1 MRLHTIARTRR
12 ALVIGGC
19 AVAIG
24 VGIGV
29 APALAQVGAVGG
41 ANAPSISPPPVNTGR
56 QNVFANR
63 TRAEDALVLG
73 DWLVY
78 PSAFVGG
85 LYDSNINQTSNAQ
98 SSFGARLVPSF
109 LAENDGGVSKTTL
122 YGTADGRIY
131 TNQGSSN
138 ANAVDV
144 NTGVT
149 EQYQPLEDWTLTGQG
164 NYTRQKDLFNTLAV
178 THSAQSLTSTGV
190 GLSPTVNPQSYNQFS
205 GSGSVQKNFSQ
216 AFAILTGSI
225 SNITYDKTAGAVA
238 PSPDSSTYDATL
250 RGGYWITP
258 ALYGY
263 LEGGYDWRD
272 QATSSLS
279 SSGYRTIAGIG
290 TDQIGL
296 VRGEIFGGWQ
306 AETYRTS
313 ALGTTSGA
321 VYGARGYYY
330 PLPELTLDLTVD
342 EALGVSTLA
351 ATPGSVLG
359 TSTKVTEALATAD
372 YTISQRWSASG
383 RGGYIHTDY
392 VGATRRDD
400 AWTVGSTLS
409 YNFIRNVALTLDYQH
424 VELSSNAALQ
434 SFTRDVATVGATLKY

>member
-1 MRLHTIARTRR
+1 MRLDAKARTRR
-12 ALVIGGC
+12 LLIIGGS
-19 AVAIG
+19 AMLMSAGMV
-24 VGIGV
+24 V

-41 ANAPSISPPPVNTGR
+41 PGAPSISPPPVSTGR
-56 QNVFANR
+56 EDTFANR
-63 TRAEDALVLG
+63 SRAEDALVLG

-85 LYDSNINQTSNAQ
+85 LYDSNINQTPTAQ
-98 SSFGARLVPSF
+98 SSYGARLVPSF
-109 LAENDGGVSKTTL
+109 LAENDGGISKTTL

-144 NTGVT
+144 NAGLT
-149 EQYQPLEDWTLTGQG
+149 EQYEPLEDWVLTGQG
-164 NYTRQKDLFNTLAV
+164 NYTRQKDLFNTLGV

-190 GLSPTVNPQSYNQFS
+190 GLSPTVNPQSYNQYS
-205 GSGSVQKNFSQ
+205 GSGSVQKNFSR
-216 AFAILTGSI
+216 AFAILTGSVSSI
-225 SNITYDKTAGAVA
+225 NYDKTAGATA
-238 PSPDSSTYDATL
+238 PSPDSNTYDGTL
-250 RGGYWITP
+250 RGGFWITP

-279 SSGYRTIAGIG
+279 SSGYRTVAGIG

-306 AETYRTS
+306 AETYHS
-313 ALGTTSGA
+313 AALGTTSGA

-330 PLPELTLDLTVD
+330 PLPELTVDLTID
-342 EALGVSTLA
+342 EAIGVSSLTA
-351 ATPGSVLG
+351 AAGSPTG
-359 TSTKVTEALATAD
+359 TSTKVTEGLLTAD
-372 YTISQRWSASG
+372 YSISQRWAASG
-383 RGGYIHTDY
+383 RGGYIHTEY
-392 VGATRRDD
+392 VGVTRRDD

-409 YNFIRNVALTLDYQH
+409 YNLVRNVALTLDYQH